1 MVKLYHLLLSYL
13 RLLLSLWTK
22 TTNKIKLAIIS
33 IVSFFLYLFLFHSKS
48 KNKRESKI
56 NFDSIKKIED
66 ERQGMVKLMI
76 KGDINEK
83 NKNEIINELNRNS
96 FNN

>member
-1 MVKLYHLLLSYL
+1 M

-33 IVSFFLYLFLFHSKS
+33 IVSFFVYLFLFHSKS

-76 KGDINEK
+76 KGEINEK